1 MQDSFQSAE
10 SFADVLLQT
19 YLASDSQTGSEVWT
33 PKYAADVQQRRDLGV
48 DKKLLYDRLLMEAGI
63 DRNLFPPNSSSDTYV
78 LLVAILTASLED
90 NQKHALVYY
99 LCLESDHYGAHA
111 SQASRLAEYL
121 PVSPA
126 LSTEIEGY
134 WTADHGDFSSAVCQ
148 LRGATLL
155 PVVAEMMGSNP
166 QHAFN
171 LLQLYE
177 IQGAIPMCFGSPSDT
192 SVKELKL
199 ILLALARVRGIGSA
213 WRACRTWLAAQPHQ
227 KYLQKSLFDVL
238 LSYCFA
244 PKNSDAIRE
253 LLSFSLNKSEEYMIQ
268 DLALQPQNF
277 TNYDSAVM
285 VDTLLLKYVNE
296 GRYVDAIQLDRRAAP
311 IERANRSRG
320 DEKNTQLRHQRKH
333 LMDGVWSLLPPIQRD
348 ALTADLGYTPIT
360 NEQESTKSQSSQT
373 QSNLASQNASQNS
386 PSRHAFSTSLQG
398 TSPGPAR
405 KSSAASVRDMP
416 SPLRSN
422 SPFAGWK
429 RTALNQVIQSQP
441 ANQPR
446 FGLPIPKSSIS
457 TPSKMPVGMDEV
469 VSPADYDDQ
478 VSDAYPAEHDTM
490 EEDSAEN
497 AQQEGEF
504 YLDQAR
510 QAESEKES
518 LAQSQEYE
526 FESRGAKDKNHDATE
541 ESGSESETVS
551 EQQASDAFQEVPRRR
566 RGTRRAAQRANVALR
581 QTLRP
586 SDEPT
591 IPGGFPMQEDGQELA
606 SEPSSMSPPP
616 TRRRSRRS
624 SRAKEEPMPSS
635 MSMSSMASTAK
646 GRIRRST
653 TQADVSYPQASLARL
668 EALHDAR
675 PIARRTRAQTAELES
690 HGSQASDGETPS
702 HSEEPSLATPS
713 RRRTR
718 RSSPR
723 ALSTPQQVTRSG
735 RRLRNGV
742 DAMQNTPGTPRSVGR
757 RRN

>member
-19 YLASDSQTGSEVWT
+19 YLASDSQTKSEVWT
-33 PKYAADVQQRRDLGV
+33 PEYAADVQQRRDLGV

-63 DRNLFPPNSSSDTYV
+63 DRNLFPPTSPSDTYV
-78 LLVAILTASLED
+78 LLVAILTASLEES
-90 NQKHALVYY
+90 QKHALVYY
-99 LCLESDHYGAHA
+99 LCLESDHYGAHD

-155 PVVAEMMGSNP
+155 PVVAEMMGNNP
-166 QHAFN
+166 QHAFQ
-171 LLQLYE
+171 LLQLYD

-199 ILLALARVRGIGSA
+199 ILLALARVRGIGAA
-213 WRACRTWLAAQPHQ
+213 WRACRTWLAAQPQ
-227 KYLQKSLFDVL
+227 QTYLRKSLFDVL
-238 LSYCFA
+238 LSHCFA

-253 LLSFSLNKSEEYMIQ
+253 LLSFPLNKSEEEMIQ
-268 DLALQPQNF
+268 DLALQPQTF
-277 TNYDSAVM
+277 TNFDSAVM
-285 VDTLLLKYVNE
+285 VDTLLLKFVNE
-296 GRYVDAIQLDRRAAP
+296 GRYVDAIHLDRRAAP
-311 IERANRSRG
+311 IQRANRSHG
-320 DEKNTQLRHQRKH
+320 DEKNTLLRHQRKH

-348 ALTADLGYTPIT
+348 TLTADLGYTPST
-360 NEQESTKSQSSQT
+360 NEQDLTKSQSNPT
-373 QSNLASQNASQNS
+373 QSTLASSTASQNS
-386 PSRHAFSTSLQG
+386 PSQHAFSVSVHG

-405 KSSAASVRDMP
+405 KSSTASIRDNP

-429 RTALNQVIQSQP
+429 RTALNQVMPSQP
-441 ANQPR
+441 VNEPQFR
-446 FGLPIPKSSIS
+446 LPIPKPSIN
-457 TPSKMPVGMDEV
+457 TPSKKPMAMDESA
-469 VSPADYDDQ
+469 SPEDHEDQ
-478 VSDAYPAEHDTM
+478 VLDASLESETM
-490 EEDSAEN
+490 EEDIAGD
-497 AQQEGEF
+497 AQQEDELYF
-504 YLDQAR
+504 DQAR
-510 QAESEKES
+510 QAESQEES
-518 LAQSQEYE
+518 LAQSQAYE
-526 FESRGAKDKNHDATE
+526 FMSQGTKDMDHAPTE
-541 ESGSESETVS
+541 ESGSESEPTS
-551 EQQASDAFQEVPRRR
+551 EHQPWYASQEVPRRR

-581 QTLRP
+581 QVLRP

-591 IPGGFPMQEDGQELA
+591 IPGGFPMQEDGPELA
-606 SEPSSMSPPP
+606 SEPNSMSPPP

-624 SRAKEEPMPSS
+624 SHAKEEAVPWS
-635 MSMSSMASTAK
+635 MSMSSMAPKAK

-690 HGSQASDGETPS
+690 HGSQASDGETPKS
-702 HSEEPSLATPS
+702 TEELSLRTPS
-713 RRRTR
+713 KRRTR
-718 RSSPR
+718 RSSPQ

-742 DAMQNTPGTPRSVGR
+742 DAMQHTPGTPRSVGR